1 MTALTRTLAVLVASL
16 VVAAPPAALADA
28 TLTMIQIDVVV
39 NIQTEM
45 DEKGSFLSTTKA
57 QVEEAIKA
65 ANAILKQAGIKLNIK
80 HTNDAIDDPV
90 ANAGNAD
97 KNGSMTDAER
107 KQAREAGG
115 KELDD
120 KLKKPPGDPDAKPAK
135 KGMKIYFS
143 STPWEGTDAVGNAIH
158 KDRTIFVS
166 PLLNNPKRVG
176 ERITHEVCHALTLDG
191 GHTVVPGSADGKTPP
206 DLADDDGHTT
216 KPNNV
221 MGEGE
226 GFESKDVLTPA
237 QRTEI
242 RKQAEKWGNVITK
255 STPSTPST
263 PKQQQSGGGEDDH
276 GETGGSAHLDIGSAG
291 LLSSTGDATVN
302 LQALMNGFVLD
313 VQPVNAVYRWLFDSD
328 NNLATGVFIAGFQG
342 IDREV
347 EVIVI
352 GDGLTPAQLFV
363 GVIDHAAGGMYTP
376 VPDASWAVEHDFD
389 GGTPEAL
396 PARQSLEVDV
406 DKALLGLSAEL
417 VPVILVTEDVG
428 MVVVD
433 TFEMFFDTAYF
444 ALVPELQ
451 LAPPLA
457 EVGQLISFT
466 ATGLAPGTMATL
478 LVDDEVIQTDLPVQ
492 GDGSVSGSFALCDLP
507 AADVFFF
514 VSVQDDTAES
524 AFSILHIATQDEDF
538 ESYPDGTPLHG
549 EGGWKGWDDDPA
561 FNAPVTQVQSHS
573 PSQSVQIAGAA
584 DLVHEYCN
592 SDIGAWSYS
601 AWQYIP
607 ADYDSNGAGPFT
619 GTTFILLNTYNV
631 GGPYDWSVEIAFD
644 SNDGMLKAL
653 HGAGNDTIDV
663 PYDTDR
669 WVKIQAIIDLDEDWT
684 QIYYDDDLIA
694 EYTWTGGILGGG
706 GGALDIAV
714 VDLFANGSTSVY
726 YDDLLLEPIDGCGSS
741 LDSDADGDGLDQLAE
756 FLGGTDACL
765 ADTDGDNVTDD
776 VDNCP
781 LEPNE
786 DQLDSDG
793 DGIGDV
799 CDPVFDCPTDL
810 NGDGVTNVLDLIDLL
825 LCFGQPANPPCDT
838 ADVNGDDTVN
848 VLDLI
853 GLLLDFGSTCP

>member
-1 MTALTRTLAVLVASL
+1 MTALTRTLGVLVALL

-28 TLTMIQIDVVV
+28 PLTTIQIDVVV

-45 DEKGSFLSTTKA
+45 DDEGSFLSTTKA

-65 ANAILKQAGIKLNIK
+65 ANAILKQAGIKLNVK

-120 KLKKPPGDPDAKPAK
+120 KLKKPQGDPDAKPAK
-135 KGMKIYFS
+135 KGIKIYFC
-143 STPWEGTDAVGNAIH
+143 STPWEGTDAVGNAKH

-166 PLLNNPKRVG
+166 PLQNNPKRVG

-191 GHTVVPGSADGKTPP
+191 GHTVVAASADGTTPAEV
-206 DLADDDGHTT
+206 ADDDGHTT

-242 RKQAEKWGNVITK
+242 RKQAEKWGNAITK
-255 STPSTPST
+255 PTPNTPST

-291 LLSSTGDATVN
+291 LFSSTGDATVN
-302 LQALMNGFVLD
+302 LEALMNGFVLD

-376 VPDASWAVEHDFD
+376 VPDASWAVEHEFD

-433 TFEMFFDTAYF
+433 TFEMFFDTVYF
-444 ALVPELQ
+444 ALVPQLLRRRGGVRPPRSRRMGAGRRGAAEPGGRFGGRHARVGLSLALPPVFAASAGRRRVGRFHELE
-451 LAPPLA
+451 LDGRRARRAASGPAPRLRGSPALN
-457 EVGQLISFT
+457 GT
-466 ATGLAPGTMATL
+466 PGRPRLTIIYSR
-478 LVDDEVIQTDLPVQ
+478 VPFD
-492 GDGSVSGSFALCDLP
+492 SGTRASYF
-507 AADVFFF
+507 
-514 VSVQDDTAES
+514 
-524 AFSILHIATQDEDF
+524 
-538 ESYPDGTPLHG
+538 SYP
-549 EGGWKGWDDDPA
+549 
-561 FNAPVTQVQSHS
+561 
-573 PSQSVQIAGAA
+573 
-584 DLVHEYCN
+584 
-592 SDIGAWSYS
+592 
-601 AWQYIP
+601 
-607 ADYDSNGAGPFT
+607 
-619 GTTFILLNTYNV
+619 
-631 GGPYDWSVEIAFD
+631 
-644 SNDGMLKAL
+644 
-653 HGAGNDTIDV
+653 
-663 PYDTDR
+663 
-669 WVKIQAIIDLDEDWT
+669 
-684 QIYYDDDLIA
+684 
-694 EYTWTGGILGGG
+694 
-706 GGALDIAV
+706 
-714 VDLFANGSTSVY
+714 
-726 YDDLLLEPIDGCGSS
+726 
-741 LDSDADGDGLDQLAE
+741 
-756 FLGGTDACL
+756 
-765 ADTDGDNVTDD
+765 
-776 VDNCP
+776 
-781 LEPNE
+781 
-786 DQLDSDG
+786 
-793 DGIGDV
+793 
-799 CDPVFDCPTDL
+799 
-810 NGDGVTNVLDLIDLL
+810 
-825 LCFGQPANPPCDT
+825 
-838 ADVNGDDTVN
+838 
-848 VLDLI
+848 
-853 GLLLDFGSTCP
+853 